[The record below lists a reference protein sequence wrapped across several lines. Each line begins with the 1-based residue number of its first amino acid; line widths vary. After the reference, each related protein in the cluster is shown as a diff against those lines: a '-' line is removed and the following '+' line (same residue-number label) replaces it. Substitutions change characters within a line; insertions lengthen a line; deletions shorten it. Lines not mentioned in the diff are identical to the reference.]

1 MKEVLPKELQPNF
14 PIQLRTDAIA
24 GRGVCNR
31 LGPGKIR
38 HLEIRNLW
46 LQDLVER
53 RLMTVTHVKG
63 EDNPADLLTKGV
75 AKPVLERLRPRLQ
88 LEAWNPNTVAVCT
101 VRGTKSSFRARNSFS
116 AVRGECEGGFLQG
129 HSRRMVQHG
138 LVGGLTERRGCAVMF
153 STSGEL
159 VFRMA
164 KRDESS
170 STRTKTVGAPSCFP
184 EFSCGAGPCF
194 SSELVPGS

>member
-1 MKEVLPKELQPNF
+1 MAGAKRVIRYLLGTSSFGARFEGTLESTRSGGRARCIETFCDSDWAGCERARKSTTGGVLTVGNHVLNTWSRTQQTISLSSGEAEFYALGTGAAESLFLSSLMKEVLPKELQPNF

-63 EDNPADLLTKGV
+63 EDNPADLLTKG
-75 AKPVLERLRPRLQ
+75 A
-88 LEAWNPNTVAVCT
+88 A
-101 VRGTKSSFRARNSFS
+101 
-116 AVRGECEGGFLQG
+116 
-129 HSRRMVQHG
+129 
-138 LVGGLTERRGCAVMF
+138 
-153 STSGEL
+153 
-159 VFRMA
+159 
-164 KRDESS
+164 
-170 STRTKTVGAPSCFP
+170 
-184 EFSCGAGPCF
+184 
-194 SSELVPGS
+194 